1 MDGLFKKVLKG
12 IYPKIPEIYT
22 EDLKKMIKKLI
33 TVNPNQRP
41 TCE

>member
-12 IYPKIPEIYT
+12 IYPKIPTNYT
-22 EDLKKMIKKLI
+22 DELAKMIKKCI

-41 TCE
+41 TCD